1 MIYEDAQR
9 PERAGW
15 GGWDDAAA
23 VTNCCPKGV
32 APNGA
37 FIIVAV
43 QPRTRIFS

>member
-9 PERAGW
+9 PER

-37 FIIVAV
+37 FIIVVV
-43 QPRTRIFS
+43 QPRTHIFS